1 MSLAPAIRRRGFAV
15 GAADERRR
23 VLVGLTMLGLA
34 LIGAHLVGVALADLP
49 RDHWREPGSPCTIAP
64 GAPHHIVIWSAGPD
78 RIHGTADDI
87 RCDR

>member
-1 MSLAPAIRRRGFAV
+1 MTLAPVVRRRRFRFGNAE
-15 GAADERRR
+15 ERRHI
-23 VLVGLTMLGLA
+23 LLGLA
-34 LIGAHLVGVALADLP
+34 VLASVMVGARYLGVVLA

-78 RIHGTADDI
+78 HIHGTADDI

>member
-1 MSLAPAIRRRGFAV
+1 MTFASVVRRRGFRF
-15 GAADERRR
+15 GNADERRR
-23 VLVGLTMLGLA
+23 VLLGLA
-34 LIGAHLVGVALADLP
+34 VFGSVLIGARYLGVALA

-78 RIHGTADDI
+78 HIHGTADDI